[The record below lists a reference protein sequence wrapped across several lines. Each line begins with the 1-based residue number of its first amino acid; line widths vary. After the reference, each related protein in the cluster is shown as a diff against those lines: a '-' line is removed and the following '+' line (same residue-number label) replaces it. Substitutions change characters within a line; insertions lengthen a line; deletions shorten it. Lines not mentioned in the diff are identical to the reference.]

1 MSGTYP
7 ITMGDRGR
15 LVVPLE
21 VRERHGLHA
30 GSPLLLVE
38 TAHGLVVATREQAKR
53 LVRDDLRG
61 ASLVDELIIERRREA
76 AEDDR

>member
-15 LVVPLE
+15 LVVPRE

-30 GSPLLLVE
+30 GSSLLLVE
-38 TAHGLVVATREQAKR
+38 TARGLVVATREQAKR
-53 LVRDDLRG
+53 LVREDLTG
-61 ASLVDELIIERRREA
+61 ASLVEELISERRREA